1 MRELHLYIAED
12 GTEFEDE
19 QECFAYETEQSAKK
33 LKGKVVLLDADFK
46 VIPLGALA
54 DWDKAYFIFTKDVSA
69 LHELRDVWDWDLTGL
84 YPPNFLNEDTAGLF
98 AYDDDADA
106 WYHMGTRL
114 QGLQVIADRAMS
126 VINKNV

>member
-1 MRELHLYIAED
+1 MRELHLYVADD

-19 QECFAYETEQSAKK
+19 QDCLAYETAQTAKT

-46 VIPLGALA
+46 VIPLDILEE
-54 DWDKAYFIFTKDVSA
+54 WDKAYFIFVKDVSA

-84 YPPNFLNEDTAGLF
+84 YPPDFLNGDIAGLF
-98 AYDDDADA
+98 AYDDDADG
-106 WYHMGTRL
+106 WYHVGTFL
-114 QGLQVIADRAMS
+114 QEIQALADKAMS

>member
-19 QECFAYETEQSAKK
+19 QECLAYETAQTAKT
-33 LKGKVVLLDADFK
+33 LKGKVALLDADFK
-46 VIPLGALA
+46 VIPL
-54 DWDKAYFIFTKDVSA
+54 DIFEKWDRAYFIFTKDVSA

-84 YPPNFLNEDTAGLF
+84 YPPDFLNGDTAGLF
-98 AYDDDADA
+98 AYDDDADG

-114 QGLQVIADRAMS
+114 QSLQAIADMAMS
-126 VINKNV
+126 VINKNI

>member
-1 MRELHLYIAED
+1 MKLSSL
-12 GTEFEDE
+12 
-19 QECFAYETEQSAKK
+19 QKK

-46 VIPLGALA
+46 VIPLHALA
-54 DWDKAYFIFTKDVSA
+54 DWDRACFIFVKDVSA

-84 YPPNFLNEDTAGLF
+84 YPPNFLDGDTAGLF
-98 AYDDDADA
+98 AYDDNYDA

-114 QGLQVIADRAMS
+114 QGLQAIADKAMS

>member
-1 MRELHLYIAED
+1 MTELHLYIAED

-19 QECFAYETEQSAKK
+19 EECLRYETGYQAKE
-33 LKGKVVLLDADFK
+33 LKGKVVLMDAQFK
-46 VIPLGALA
+46 PIPLDNLG
-54 DWDKAYFIFTKDVSA
+54 DWDKTFFIFVKDVPA
-69 LHELRDVWDWDLTGL
+69 LHELRAVWDWDLTGMCIPDCL
-84 YPPNFLNEDTAGLF
+84 MGDTAGLF

-114 QGLQVIADRAMS
+114 QGLQAIADKAMS

>member
-1 MRELHLYIAED
+1 MTELHLYIAED

-33 LKGKVVLLDADFK
+33 LKGKVVLLDAQFRL
-46 VIPLGALA
+46 IPLESLA
-54 DWDKAYFIFTKDVSA
+54 DWDKTFFIFVKDVSA
-69 LHELRDVWDWDLTGL
+69 LHELRAVWDWDLTGL
-84 YPPNFLNEDTAGLF
+84 YPPEFLNGDTAGLF

-114 QGLQVIADRAMS
+114 QGLQAIADKAMKI
-126 VINKNV
+126 INEDM